1 MSSSASVTTVPAR
14 PARLLTQN
22 REMRAI
28 GVWNWTLPALAARL
42 PDGRTQVTC
51 PAASACTRICYARNG
66 TYLFPAVKAKHT
78 ANLVYVLD
86 FSGRTGREG
95 AYDLPI
101 SIADIFAM
109 RS

>member
-1 MSSSASVTTVPAR
+1 MSSSASVTEVPVR

-51 PAASACTRICYARNG
+51 PAASACTRICYARSTRHCIERKTCATFLLRRDG
-66 TYLFPAVKAKHT
+66 F
-78 ANLVYVLD
+78 D
-86 FSGRTGREG
+86 
-95 AYDLPI
+95 
-101 SIADIFAM
+101 
-109 RS
+109 